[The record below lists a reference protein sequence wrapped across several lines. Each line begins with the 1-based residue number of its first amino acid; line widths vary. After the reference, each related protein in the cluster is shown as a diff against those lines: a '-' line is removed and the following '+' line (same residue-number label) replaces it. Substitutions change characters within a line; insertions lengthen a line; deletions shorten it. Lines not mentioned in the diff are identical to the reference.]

1 MLVYLQDMASIE
13 TKLQELLET
22 FPTGFIDVIS
32 KTHPEAEI
40 YLVGGCVRDAI
51 LSRVTN
57 DLDFVIRGVP
67 LEKLQKTLANVGVV
81 NLVGKTFGVLKFTPH
96 DAQEHLYF
104 DIALPRTEHAG
115 LSGAYKDVNTQSDH
129 TLPLEDDLSR
139 RDFTINAIA
148 YDIQNKKII
157 DPYNGANDCHNKII
171 RAVGNPE
178 IRFQEDYL
186 RMLRGLRFSVQLGFT
201 FEETTK
207 SVIAEKISCINDAH
221 NGERLV
227 PYETI
232 AREFLKSLYAHP
244 VETLDTWDSF
254 HVFQHILPELL
265 EMKAC
270 PQPPEF
276 HSEGDVWTHTRL
288 ALANLYSPSYQAF
301 VHEHF
306 PSYAKEMATIS
317 SDTVLAVLLHDV
329 GKPACLLTPEKD
341 GVDRIRHHNHEH
353 VGTDI
358 ARAIM
363 DRMKLSA
370 AADVGVN
377 MDRVAW
383 LIKNHLLAPQAE
395 LMKATTIEKY
405 FFKDEQLGV
414 DLLSVIFA
422 DGSATIKADGTP
434 ALDSLITLTN
444 KIKDLLQVFRQKQL
458 AAKLPKALVDGKEI
472 MEFFKIPPS
481 KKIGEL
487 LEIAREAQLQNLI
500 TNKEEAF
507 TLLAQHL
514 V

>member
-1 MLVYLQDMASIE
+1 MVETAKKIKSLLQ
-13 TKLQELLET
+13 TY
-22 FPTGFIDVIS
+22 PTGFLGYLQEKHQNI
-32 KTHPEAEI
+32 EI
-40 YLVGGCVRDAI
+40 YLVGGCVRDVI
-51 LSRVTN
+51 LGRETN
-57 DLDFVIRGVP
+57 DLDFVVRGVP
-67 LEKLQKTLANVGVV
+67 LPELQASLSEIGVV

-96 DAQEHLYF
+96 EASEHLYF

-115 LSGAYKDVNTQSDH
+115 FSGAYKDVSTQSDH

-148 YDIQNKKII
+148 YNIATETLL
-157 DPYNGANDCHNKII
+157 DPFGGVADCDNKII

-186 RMLRGLRFSVQLGFT
+186 RMLRGLRLSVQLGFS
-201 FEETTK
+201 FEEKTRAT
-207 SVIAEKISCINDAH
+207 IAQKISSINDIQ
-221 NGERLV
+221 NNERVV

-232 AREFLKSLYAHP
+232 AREFLKSLYANP
-244 VETLDTWDSF
+244 VQTLDTWDEF
-254 HVFQHILPELL
+254 HAFEHVLPELL
-265 EMKAC
+265 VMKNC
-270 PQPPEF
+270 PQPHEF

-288 ALANLYSPSYQAF
+288 ALQNLYSPAYRAF
-301 VHEHF
+301 VTEHF
-306 PSYAKEMATIS
+306 PAYAKDLATIS
-317 SDTVLAVLLHDV
+317 SDVVLAVLLHDI

-358 ARAIM
+358 ARVIM

-370 AADVGVN
+370 ATDVGVD

-383 LIKNHLLAPQAE
+383 MIKNHLLAPQATT
-395 LMKATTIEKY
+395 MKATTIEKY

-444 KIKDLLQVFRQKQL
+444 KIKDLLHVFRQKQL
-458 AAKLPKALVDGKEI
+458 AAKLPKALVDGNEI
-472 MEFFKIPPS
+472 MTHFKLKPS

-487 LEIAREAQLQNLI
+487 LEIAREAQLQNII

-507 TLLAQHL
+507 TLLAQHIL
-514 V
+514 